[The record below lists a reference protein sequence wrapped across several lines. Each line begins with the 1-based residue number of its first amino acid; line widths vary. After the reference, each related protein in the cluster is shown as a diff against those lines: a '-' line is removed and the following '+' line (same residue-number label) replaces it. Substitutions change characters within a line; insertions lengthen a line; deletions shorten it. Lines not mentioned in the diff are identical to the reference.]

1 MSSSSKG
8 CSPVKFLSRLFMNY
22 PHTKNHFRVE
32 WGGTNVGFMEVS
44 GLSIELDVVD
54 YREGSSPE
62 NSVRKMPGMKKF
74 SDVVLKRGI
83 VKNDDDFYRWISTAT
98 FNQVERRDVVIS
110 LLNEQHEP
118 VVVWKL
124 RNAFPSKLEYSTLN
138 AHSSEVIIESLT
150 LAHEGLIVEYL

>member
-1 MSSSSKG
+1 MSASKKG
-8 CSPVKFLSRLFMNY
+8 CSPFKFLWRLFMKY
-22 PHTKNHFRVE
+22 PHTKNHFKVE
-32 WGGTNVGFMEVS
+32 WGGANIGFMEVS
-44 GLSIELDVVD
+44 GLAMELDVVD

-62 NSVRKMPGMKKF
+62 NSVKKMPGLKKF

-110 LLNEQHEP
+110 LLNESHEP
-118 VVVWKL
+118 IVVWKV

-138 AHSSEVIIESLT
+138 AHSSDVVIESLT
-150 LAHEGLIVEYL
+150 LTHEGLTVEYI

>member
-1 MSSSSKG
+1 MSKKG
-8 CSPVKFLSRLFMNY
+8 CSPFKFFRRLFMNY
-22 PHTKNHFRVE
+22 PQAKNHFKVE
-32 WGGTNVGFMEVS
+32 WGGNNIGFMEVS

-62 NSVRKMPGMKKF
+62 NSVRKMPGLKKF

-83 VKNDDDFYRWISTAT
+83 VKSDDDFYRWISNAT

-110 LLNEQHEP
+110 LLNERHEP

-124 RNAFPSKLEYSTLN
+124 KNAFPSKLEYATLN
-138 AHSSEVIIESLT
+138 AHSSDVVIESLT
-150 LAHEGLIVEYL
+150 LAHEGLTVEYL

>member
-1 MSSSSKG
+1 
-8 CSPVKFLSRLFMNY
+8 MNY
-22 PHTKNHFRVE
+22 PQAKNHFRVE

-62 NSVRKMPGMKKF
+62 SSTRKMPGLKKF

-98 FNQVERRDVVIS
+98 FNQVERRDVLIS
-110 LLNEQHEP
+110 ILNESHEP

-124 RNAFPSKLEYSTLN
+124 KNAFPSKLEYSTLN
-138 AHSSEVIIESLT
+138 AQSSDVVIESLT

>member
-1 MSSSSKG
+1 MVFSNKG
-8 CSPVKFLSRLFMNY
+8 CSPFKFLRRLFMNY

-44 GLSIELDVVD
+44 GLSIELEVVD

-62 NSVRKMPGMKKF
+62 NSVRKMPGMKMF
-74 SDVVLKRGI
+74 SDVILKRGI
-83 VKNDDDFYRWISTAT
+83 VKNDDDFYKWISTAT

-138 AHSSEVIIESLT
+138 AHSSDVIIESLT
-150 LAHEGLIVEYL
+150 LAYEGLTVEYL

>member
-1 MSSSSKG
+1 MVSSNKG
-8 CSPVKFLSRLFMNY
+8 CSPFKFLRRLFMNY
-22 PHTKNHFRVE
+22 PHTKNHFKVE
-32 WGGTNVGFMEVS
+32 WGGANIGFMEVS

-118 VVVWKL
+118 GVVWKL
-124 RNAFPSKLEYSTLN
+124 RNAFPSKLEYSTLE
-138 AHSSEVIIESLT
+138 AHSSEVIVESLT
-150 LAHEGLIVEYL
+150 LAHEGLTVDYL

>member
-1 MSSSSKG
+1 
-8 CSPVKFLSRLFMNY
+8 MNY

-32 WGGTNVGFMEVS
+32 WGGTYVGFMEVS

-83 VKNDDDFYRWISTAT
+83 VKNDDDFYKWISTAT
-98 FNQVERRDVVIS
+98 FNQVERRDVIIS

-124 RNAFPSKLEYSTLN
+124 RKAFPSKLEYSTLN
-138 AHSSEVIIESLT
+138 AQLSDVIIESLT
-150 LAHEGLIVEYL
+150 LAHEGLTVEYL

>member
-1 MSSSSKG
+1 METSKKG
-8 CSPVKFLSRLFMNY
+8 CSPFKFLRRLFMNY

-44 GLSIELDVVD
+44 GLSIQLDVVD

-62 NSVRKMPGMKKF
+62 SSARKMPGLKKF
-74 SDVVLKRGI
+74 SDIVLKRGI

-98 FNQVERRDVVIS
+98 FNQVERRDVLIS
-110 LLNEQHEP
+110 LLNESHEP

-124 RNAFPSKLEYSTLN
+124 KNAFPSKLEYSTLN
-138 AHSSEVIIESLT
+138 AQSSDVVIEALT
-150 LAHEGLIVEYL
+150 LAHEGLSVEYL